1 MTNNRKRVKRFCNAG
16 DVHELT
22 FSCYGN
28 RPLLVR
34 DHWREDLAECIN
46 QACDRLH
53 FSLTAFVFMPSH
65 VHLLVFAAAG
75 KPQISELLGSIKR
88 PFSARIK
95 ERLTVERSSLLDE
108 LMARE
113 RPGKM
118 AFRFWQEGGGY
129 DRNLQ
134 SETTVVKAIDY
145 IHNNPVR
152 AALCGANGD
161 WFWSSARFYSTNP
174 PSQDA
179 RLPQITRL
187 PAWFFG
193 ATTVD

>member
-1 MTNNRKRVKRFCNAG
+1 MTNNRKRVKHYCDPG

-34 DHWREDLAECIN
+34 DDWLEDLAECIN
-46 QACDRLH
+46 QACDRLS

-75 KPQISELLGSIKR
+75 KPQISDLLGSIKR

-95 ERLTVERSSLLDE
+95 DRLIAERSNLLDE
-108 LMARE
+108 LTARE
-113 RPGKM
+113 RPGKL

-134 SETTVVKAIDY
+134 NAATVMKSIEY

-152 AALCGANGD
+152 AGLCGASID
-161 WFWSSARFYSTNP
+161 WYWSSARFYVTDTV
-174 PSQDA
+174 SQDA
-179 RLPQITRL
+179 RLPRITPL

-193 ATTVD
+193 TTTVD